1 MPDCLRTTSSTR
13 SESGAH
19 VGVPGR
25 ARRLAMHFGTHAL
38 RPVRSLGL
46 IATLTLTAQC
56 ARTEQRGA
64 SGPSAVGQPEAA
76 PAPLPAGLRRL
87 TNREFGKAASVLLG
101 ISVGPEFLATL
112 PPDVRQ
118 EEGYARNFEQTM
130 SGPLAVKLEQ
140 SIPEL
145 VLRAL
150 SAPDSTFTCEQ
161 RRDAACAREWVL
173 LVAERAWRRAV
184 TPAEHVRLMA
194 LYERGRVAASPNGGA
209 RAVLTALLLSSE
221 LWHVSELGGGE
232 AEAGV
237 VRLTPFEIADQIA
250 VVMRGTLADA
260 PLLAAAR
267 AGTLEDPDVR
277 RDHARRLLAQ
287 SDTREHYR
295 EFVLGWL
302 EVDQLAQTSK
312 SPAVF
317 ERYEDFKPHLLAETE
332 RFTDVVFM
340 SHGASV
346 KQLLG
351 AGFVSVGP
359 EMAVFYGLS
368 SFGAEVPSRG
378 VGRVGV
384 LQHASFLASH
394 SQSDTTSPVLRG
406 DFVLRK
412 VLCHR
417 LPRPAEL
424 DIEVVMPRPRRDMTR
439 REQFAL
445 HGADPHCAECHDQI
459 DGFGLTFEVF
469 DAAGRYRDA
478 ELGKPVRSDGKVLFG
493 GAEQRFAD
501 SQELVS
507 WLVGREETTSCFAR
521 QLFRFVTGR
530 SDPGAEAGFLAL
542 RGELDAAVRDNVL
555 EHLVAYVG
563 SEQFVERRRH

>member
-1 MPDCLRTTSSTR
+1 MRDCPRM
-13 SESGAH
+13 SGSAPNEAAAL
-19 VGVPGR
+19 GSRKPTR
-25 ARRLAMHFGTHAL
+25 ARPSVSQPLRRRVRHLAL
-38 RPVRSLGL
+38 V
-46 IATLTLTAQC
+46 ATLTLGLQC
-56 ARTEQRGA
+56 TRTEQRGA
-64 SGPSAVGQPEAA
+64 SGPSTVGPQAA
-76 PAPLPAGLRRL
+76 SAPLPVGLRRL
-87 TNREFGKAASVLLG
+87 TNREFGKAASALLG
-101 ISVGPEFLATL
+101 VSLGPEFLATL

-140 SIPEL
+140 SIPAL
-145 VLRAL
+145 VERAL
-150 SAPDSTFTCEQ
+150 TAPTSTFTCMQQ
-161 RRDAACAREWVL
+161 REPTRCAHEWVATT
-173 LVAERAWRRAV
+173 VERAWRRPV
-184 TPAEHVRLMA
+184 SPPEHERLMA
-194 LYERGRVAASPNGGA
+194 LYERGRVALEPNGGA
-209 RAVLTALLLSSE
+209 RAVLTALLLSPE
-221 LWHVSELGGGE
+221 LWHVSELGVG
-232 AEAGV
+232 AEDAQTV
-237 VRLTPFEIADQIA
+237 HLAPSEIADQIA
-250 VVMRGTLADA
+250 VVMRGTLADP

-267 AGTLEDPDVR
+267 AGRLEDPDVR
-277 RDHARRLLAQ
+277 REHARRLLAQ

-312 SPAVF
+312 SAAVF

-346 KQLLG
+346 KQLLA
-351 AGFVSVGP
+351 AGFASVDP

-368 SFGAEVPSRG
+368 AYGAEVPSRG

-445 HGADPHCAECHDQI
+445 HGADPRCADCHDQI

-469 DAAGRYRDA
+469 DAAGRRRET

-501 SQELVS
+501 SEELVN
-507 WLVGREETTSCFAR
+507 WLISREETSECFAR

-542 RGELDAAVRDNVL
+542 RDDLDDTIRDNVL